1 MRPPSRSKTGCRSSA
16 PLTAISSI
24 SSHVTSSSVALGLVA
39 ISSPIR
45 SRQRCISFFSTSPT
59 IVGFEVAPTAPFA
72 IAYVNSSTE
81 HESFQ

>member
-1 MRPPSRSKTGCRSSA
+1 M
-16 PLTAISSI
+16 TAISSI
-24 SSHVTSSSVALGLVA
+24 KSQVSSSSVAVPSPA
-39 ISSPIR
+39 MSSPIR

-72 IAYVNSSTE
+72 IAYVSSSTE